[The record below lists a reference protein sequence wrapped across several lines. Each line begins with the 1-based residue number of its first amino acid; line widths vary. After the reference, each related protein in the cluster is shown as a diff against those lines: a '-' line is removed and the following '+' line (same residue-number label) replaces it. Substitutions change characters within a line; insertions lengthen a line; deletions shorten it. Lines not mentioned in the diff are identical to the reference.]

1 MITLFS
7 EEVETTSTNSV
18 HNTLYVESFEE
29 AFFGVYEFEING
41 NTIIAEQVHT
51 IDGNPV
57 VRIPVVDVDGNKT
70 EYDFI
75 LKDGSQK
82 VELGTCGGVI
92 IQQPSLIEEEV
103 VIEED
108 QFIES
113 LSEDDIDSSVETEYI
128 PVTKYN
134 TLWVEGFDEVY
145 FDVYEFDL
153 NGSKILAEKID
164 TLGEHPV
171 VRVPFT
177 EVHGNKI
184 EADFVLK
191 IGTQPNPEIISE
203 AIVEDEPI
211 MIEGRNT
218 LFVDTYEETFF
229 GVYEFE
235 INGNKVIAEEV
246 GVIDTYPV
254 VKIPVV
260 RSNGKQVEV
269 EFILRQG
276 DEDSI
281 LENSKVV
288 LTEES
293 MSVIKEEDLKAKL
306 HEETKTLIERSGAT
320 DVNISYRI
328 DKEEIIEEIKTD
340 SRAALDK
347 LREETK
353 NIVDDVERI
362 RDSIFIEFAS
372 NSDTYRAKES
382 KKLKQF
388 VDKKVEELRE
398 TNRVLA
404 EKVERETRNSLESTY
419 GSFIKKLRESQQEL
433 KERKKEHQK
442 IASTLNVLEKTQVE
456 LRDEVNVNKREI
468 LEATEKSE
476 KSVNKALSR
485 LGTVKKEL
493 TDSKAEFD
501 TIKDALAHSIM
512 LAEERV
518 KEYYHEKIEQVENT
532 IFDNVRR
539 GEILEVVKESKAKIL
554 TELNDTSDIKE
565 QLRVIATE
573 EYDPITG
580 EEFQRKLK
588 KSIDDK
594 FASEMANIRRM
605 IELYS
610 GGGTNAVQ
618 FADGGTM
625 NGDLNVT
632 SNILSGGTNL
642 YDIFSSDGAGTLTG
656 AGTAGTIA
664 IWEDEAGLGDSIIT
678 QNGGSITIGGSA
690 TIGNTSSDTLTVEA
704 ETILNSQF
712 TVNANSFLEHTIPNA
727 NVSYDL
733 GSSSRYWRDLYLS
746 GGIYGDVT
754 FQDQVTFEGD
764 VTGGNAYFTTLTALT
779 ATFTQTVVSTTS
791 ALSIINAGTGPAL
804 YVQQDGNEPIAH
816 FIDANGDD
824 IVFNDNGF
832 VGIGTRTPLEK
843 LTVIG
848 SMSSTGFA
856 AASSFDVT
864 LIDTKVENVNA
875 GQIVWNPDEYTFDM
889 GLTSDVTLQ
898 VGQEQLMLV
907 KGGEGETI
915 RNGMAVYAGGQ
926 VGSSANIQ
934 ISAFS
939 SNSNFVNELYFLG
952 LATQTFINEQEGFVN
967 TFGRV
972 REVDGREYTSGG
984 IREDGTPEWNV
995 GQILYPSTSLSAR
1008 GTLTT
1013 VAPIAPNREMPIAW
1027 VTAKPNETNMTLM
1040 VRAEHGYHLD
1050 EIHNVKYDGTLQDG
1064 QVLSYNTSLSV
1075 WENSSEFLNASS
1087 NIETLSSDVEAI
1099 ETNVSTLTNNVS
1111 ALYSYLIQNFDH
1123 NQITTATSINDFV
1136 TSYPKTGLQPGDVIT
1151 LSATNE
1157 AYILSN
1163 NDGSALTD
1171 WYEVNLKPN
1180 FLFYKQGL
1188 SDYGVLDTF
1197 PLSAAKSTKYIV
1209 EVEDK
1214 SDGALFYGEVNV
1226 VSDGSIA
1233 VASEYGLNHTTVF
1246 PFVEFGAE
1254 VVSGTH
1260 IQLSAIAL
1268 ESKNMS
1274 NFVFKGNRNNLFG

>member
-29 AFFGVYEFEING
+29 AFFGVYEFEIN
-41 NTIIAEQVHT
+41 NTTVIAEQVGKV
-51 IDGNPV
+51 DGAPV
-57 VRIPVVDVDGNKT
+57 VRIPVVESNGTKT
-70 EYDFI
+70 EVDFI
-75 LKDGSQK
+75 LRKGSQL
-82 VELGTCGGVI
+82 VELGNVKELVT
-92 IQQPSLIEEEV
+92 EEV
-103 VIEED
+103 
-108 QFIES
+108 
-113 LSEDDIDSSVETEYI
+113 
-128 PVTKYN
+128 
-134 TLWVEGFDEVY
+134 
-145 FDVYEFDL
+145 
-153 NGSKILAEKID
+153 
-164 TLGEHPV
+164 
-171 VRVPFT
+171 
-177 EVHGNKI
+177 
-184 EADFVLK
+184 
-191 IGTQPNPEIISE
+191 E
-203 AIVEDEPI
+203 AI
-211 MIEGRNT
+211 IENASDTIKGRNT
-218 LFVDTYEETFF
+218 LYVDSFKETFF
-229 GVYEFE
+229 GVYEFTFNDKKVVAEKTDE
-235 INGNKVIAEEV
+235 IYSHPIVKL
-246 GVIDTYPV
+246 PV
-254 VKIPVV
+254 VE
-260 RSNGKQVEV
+260 SSGSTGEV
-269 EFILRQG
+269 EFILKVG
-276 DEDSI
+276 DKDSNIGDSKAVLLEDS
-281 LENSKVV
+281 
-288 LTEES
+288 
-293 MSVIKEEDLKAKL
+293 MSLIKEEDLKARLKQ
-306 HEETKTLIERSGAT
+306 ETKTLIEES
-320 DVNISYRI
+320 DSKNINVSYRI

-340 SRAALDK
+340 SKAALEK

-382 KKLKQF
+382 KKLQKF
-388 VDKKVEELRE
+388 VDKKVEELRQ
-398 TNRVLA
+398 TNKVLA
-404 EKVERETRNSLESTY
+404 EKVEHETRNSLESTY

-442 IASTLNVLEKTQVE
+442 IASTLNVLEKTQIE

-493 TDSKAEFD
+493 TNSKAEFD

-518 KEYYHEKIEQVENT
+518 KEYYHDKIEEIENT

-539 GEILEVVKESKAKIL
+539 DEILKVVKESKAKIL

-594 FASEMANIRRM
+594 FASEMVNIRRM
-605 IELYS
+605 LESY
-610 GGGTNAVQ
+610 GGGGGSGWGSEAPDDGQQYVRQNRSWVVYT
-618 FADGGTM
+618 DGGD
-625 NGDLNVT
+625 N
-632 SNILSGGTNL
+632 LSGTGTV
-642 YDIFSSDGAGTLTG
+642 
-656 AGTAGTIA
+656 GTIP
-664 IWEDEAGLGDSIIT
+664 IWDGTKTLGDSIIT
-678 QNGGSITIGGSA
+678 ESGGVVTVGGSA
-690 TIGNTSSDTLTVEA
+690 TIGNTSSDTFIVEA
-704 ETILNSQF
+704 ESTFNSALS
-712 TVNANSFLEHTIPNA
+712 VNSSSFLEHTIPHET
-727 NVSYDL
+727 VTYDL
-733 GSSSRYWRDLYLS
+733 GSSTRYWRNLYLS
-746 GGIYGDVT
+746 GDIDGDVT
-754 FQDQVTFEGD
+754 FQDQVTFDSD
-764 VTGGNAYFTTLTALT
+764 VTGTNAYFTSLTALT
-779 ATFTQTVVSTTS
+779 ATFTQTIVSTTS

-816 FIDANGDD
+816 FIDVNGDD

-889 GLTSDVTLQ
+889 GLTEDVTLQ

-907 KGGEGETI
+907 KGGEDETI

-934 ISAFS
+934 ISAYS
-939 SNSNFVNELYFLG
+939 SNSNFVDELYFLG

-995 GQILYPSTSLSAR
+995 GQILYPSASLSAR

-1050 EIHNVKYDGTLQDG
+1050 EIHNVKYDGTLQDS

-1075 WENSSEFLNASS
+1075 WENSSEFINVSS
-1087 NIETLSSDVEAI
+1087 NVETLSS
-1099 ETNVSTLTNNVS
+1099 NVSTLTNNVS
-1111 ALYSYLIQNFDH
+1111 ALYSYLIENFDY
-1123 NQITTATSINDFV
+1123 NQITTATDLNDFV
-1136 TSYPKTGLQPGDVIT
+1136 VNYPKTGLQPGDVIT
-1151 LSATNE
+1151 LSAINT
-1157 AYILSN
+1157 AYILGN
-1163 NDGSALTD
+1163 NDGSTLTD
-1171 WYEVNLKPN
+1171 WFEVNLKPN

-1188 SDYGVLDTF
+1188 SDYGVLDTL

-1214 SDGALFYGEVNV
+1214 SDDALFYGEVNV
-1226 VSDGSIA
+1226 VSDGTIA

-1254 VVSGTH
+1254 VISGTH

-1268 ESKNMS
+1268 ESKDMS
-1274 NFVFKGNRNNLFG
+1274 NFVFKGNRSNLFG

>member
-29 AFFGVYEFEING
+29 AFFGVYEFEIN
-41 NTIIAEQVHT
+41 NTTVIAEQVGS
-51 IDGNPV
+51 IDGAPV
-57 VRIPVVDVDGNKT
+57 VRMPVVDVDGNDT
-70 EYDFI
+70 DYDFV
-75 LKDGSQK
+75 LKKGFQK
-82 VELGTCGGVI
+82 IELGTCGSVI
-92 IQQPSLIEEEV
+92 IQQPVIIEEEV
-103 VIEED
+103 VEEE
-108 QFIES
+108 QFVES
-113 LSEDDIDSSVETEYI
+113 LNEDDLALNTETEYI

-145 FDVYEFDL
+145 FDVYEFVL
-153 NGSKILAEKID
+153 NGNKVLAEKID

-184 EADFVLK
+184 TADFVLK
-191 IGTQPNPEIISE
+191 IGTQSNPEIISE
-203 AIVEDEPI
+203 EAIEDEPI

-218 LFVDTYEETFF
+218 LFVNSYEETFF

-235 INGNKVIAEEV
+235 IGGNKVIAEKIDVV
-246 GVIDTYPV
+246 GSYPV

-260 RSNGKQVEV
+260 RPNGKQVEV

-276 DEDSI
+276 SEDSI
-281 LENSKVV
+281 LENSKAV

-293 MSVIKEEDLKAKL
+293 MSVIKEEDLKDKL
-306 HEETKTLIERSGAT
+306 HKETKTLIEQSGAT
-320 DVNISYRI
+320 DINISYRI

-340 SRAALDK
+340 SKAALEK

-353 NIVDDVERI
+353 NIVDEVERI

-382 KKLKQF
+382 KKLQEF
-388 VDKKVEELRE
+388 VDKKVEELRQ
-398 TNRVLA
+398 TNKVLA

-442 IASTLNVLEKTQVE
+442 IASTLNVLEKTQIE

-518 KEYYHEKIEQVENT
+518 KEYYHDKIEEIENT

-539 GEILEVVKESKAKIL
+539 DEILKVVKESKAKIL

-594 FASEMANIRRM
+594 FASEMVNIHRM
-605 IELYS
+605 LESY
-610 GGGTNAVQ
+610 GGGGSGWGSEAPNDGQQYVRQNRSWVAYT
-618 FADGGTM
+618 DGG
-625 NGDLNVT
+625 GDL
-632 SNILSGGTNL
+632 SGTGTV
-642 YDIFSSDGAGTLTG
+642 
-656 AGTAGTIA
+656 GTIP
-664 IWEDEAGLGDSIIT
+664 IWDGIKTLGDSIIT
-678 QNGGSITIGGSA
+678 ESGGAVTVGGSA
-690 TIGNTSSDTLTVEA
+690 VIGNTSSDTFTVEA
-704 ETILNSQF
+704 ESTLNSALS
-712 TVNANSFLEHTIPNA
+712 VNSSSYLQHTIPHET
-727 NVSYDL
+727 VTYDL
-733 GSSSRYWRDLYLS
+733 GSSSRYWRNLYLS
-746 GGIYGDVT
+746 GDIYGDVT
-754 FQDQVTFEGD
+754 FQDQVTFDGD
-764 VTGGNAYFTTLTALT
+764 VTGTNAYFTSLTALT
-779 ATFTQTVVSTTS
+779 ATFTQTIVSTTS

-843 LTVIG
+843 FTVIG

-856 AASSFDVT
+856 AASSFNVA
-864 LIDTKVENVNA
+864 LIDSKVDNVNA

-889 GLTSDVTLQ
+889 GLTEDVTLQ

-907 KGGEGETI
+907 KGGENETI

-926 VGSSANIQ
+926 VGSSTNIQ

-939 SNSNFVNELYFLG
+939 SNSNFVDELYFLG
-952 LATQTFINEQEGFVN
+952 IATQTFVNEQEGFVN

-972 REVDGREYTSGG
+972 RGVNGAEYSSGG
-984 IREDGTPEWNV
+984 IREDGSPEWNV
-995 GQILYPSTSLSAR
+995 GQILYPSTSLSQR

-1013 VAPIAPNREMPIAW
+1013 VAPVAPNREMPIAW

-1040 VRAEHGYHLD
+1040 VRSEHGYHLD
-1050 EIHNVKYDGTLQDG
+1050 EIHNVKYDGALQDG
-1064 QVLSYNTSLSV
+1064 QVLSYNSSLSV
-1075 WENSSEFLNASS
+1075 WENSSEVLNVSS
-1087 NIETLSSDVEAI
+1087 NIEVLSSD
-1099 ETNVSTLTNNVS
+1099 VSTLTNNVS
-1111 ALYSYLIQNFDH
+1111 ALYSYLIQNFDK
-1123 NQITTATSINDFV
+1123 NVITGATDINDFV
-1136 TSYPKTGLQPGDVIT
+1136 TNYPKTGLQPGDVIT
-1151 LSATNE
+1151 LSAVNT

-1163 NDGSALTD
+1163 NDGSSLSD

-1180 FLFYKQGL
+1180 FLFYKKQL
-1188 SDYGVLDTF
+1188 SDYSVLDTF
-1197 PLSAAKSTKYIV
+1197 PLSGAKSAKYII
-1209 EVEDK
+1209 EVEDM

-1233 VASEYGLNHTTVF
+1233 VATEYGLNHTTVF

-1254 VVSGTH
+1254 VVTGTH

-1274 NFVFKGNRNNLFG
+1274 NFVFKGNRSNLFG

>member
-29 AFFGVYEFEING
+29 AFFGVYEFEIN
-41 NTIIAEQVHT
+41 NTTVIAEQVDT
-51 IDGNPV
+51 VDGAPV
-57 VRIPVVDVDGNKT
+57 VRIPAVDSNGTKT
-70 EYDFI
+70 EIDFI
-75 LKDGSQK
+75 LREGLHL
-82 VELGTCGGVI
+82 VELGNVKELVT
-92 IQQPSLIEEEV
+92 EEV
-103 VIEED
+103 ETIIENA
-108 QFIES
+108 S
-113 LSEDDIDSSVETEYI
+113 
-128 PVTKYN
+128 
-134 TLWVEGFDEVY
+134 
-145 FDVYEFDL
+145 
-153 NGSKILAEKID
+153 D
-164 TLGEHPV
+164 TI
-171 VRVPFT
+171 
-177 EVHGNKI
+177 K
-184 EADFVLK
+184 
-191 IGTQPNPEIISE
+191 
-203 AIVEDEPI
+203 
-211 MIEGRNT
+211 GRNT
-218 LFVDTYEETFF
+218 LYVDSFKETFF
-229 GVYEFE
+229 GVYEFTFNGKKVVAEKTDE
-235 INGNKVIAEEV
+235 IYSHPIVKL
-246 GVIDTYPV
+246 PV
-254 VKIPVV
+254 VE
-260 RSNGKQVEV
+260 SNGSTGEV
-269 EFILRQG
+269 EFILKVG
-276 DEDSI
+276 DKDSNIGDSKAVLLEDS
-281 LENSKVV
+281 
-288 LTEES
+288 
-293 MSVIKEEDLKAKL
+293 MSLIKEEDLKVKL
-306 HEETKTLIERSGAT
+306 QQETKTLIEEGDSKNI
-320 DVNISYRI
+320 NISYRI

-340 SRAALDK
+340 SKAALEK
-347 LREETK
+347 LREDTK
-353 NIVDDVERI
+353 NVVDDVERI

-372 NSDTYRAKES
+372 NSDTFRAKES
-382 KKLKQF
+382 KKLQKF
-388 VDKKVEELRE
+388 VDSKVEELRQ
-398 TNRVLA
+398 TNKVLA
-404 EKVERETRNSLESTY
+404 KKVEQETRNSLDSTY

-518 KEYYHEKIEQVENT
+518 KEYYHDKIEQVENT

-539 GEILEVVKESKAKIL
+539 DEILKAVKESKAKIL

-573 EYDPITG
+573 EYDPISG
-580 EEFQRKLK
+580 KEFQSKLK

-594 FASEMANIRRM
+594 FASEMVNIRRM
-605 IELYS
+605 LESY
-610 GGGTNAVQ
+610 GGGGGSGWGSEAPDDGQQYVRQNRSWVVYT
-618 FADGGTM
+618 DGGD
-625 NGDLNVT
+625 N
-632 SNILSGGTNL
+632 LSGTGTV
-642 YDIFSSDGAGTLTG
+642 
-656 AGTAGTIA
+656 GTIP
-664 IWEDEAGLGDSIIT
+664 IWDGTKTLGDSIIT
-678 QNGGSITIGGSA
+678 ESGGVVTVGGSA
-690 TIGNTSSDTLTVEA
+690 TIGNTSSDTFIVEA
-704 ETILNSQF
+704 ESTFNSALS
-712 TVNANSFLEHTIPNA
+712 VNSSSFLEHTIPHET
-727 NVSYDL
+727 VTYDL
-733 GSSSRYWRDLYLS
+733 GSSTRYWRNLYLS
-746 GGIYGDVT
+746 GDIDGDVT
-754 FQDQVTFEGD
+754 FQDQVTFDSD
-764 VTGGNAYFTTLTALT
+764 VTGTNAYFTSLTALT
-779 ATFTQTVVSTTS
+779 ATFTQTIVSTTS

-816 FIDANGDD
+816 FIDVNGDD

-889 GLTSDVTLQ
+889 GLTEDVTLQ

-907 KGGEGETI
+907 KGGEDETI

-934 ISAFS
+934 ISAYS
-939 SNSNFVNELYFLG
+939 SNSNFVDELYFLG

-995 GQILYPSTSLSAR
+995 GQILYPSASLSAR

-1050 EIHNVKYDGTLQDG
+1050 EIHNVKYDGTLQDS

-1075 WENSSEFLNASS
+1075 WENSSEFINVSS
-1087 NIETLSSDVEAI
+1087 NVETLSS
-1099 ETNVSTLTNNVS
+1099 NVSTLTNNVS
-1111 ALYSYLIQNFDH
+1111 ALYSYLIENFDY
-1123 NQITTATSINDFV
+1123 NQITTATDLNDFV
-1136 TSYPKTGLQPGDVIT
+1136 VNYPKTGLQPGDVIT
-1151 LSATNE
+1151 LSAINT
-1157 AYILSN
+1157 AYILGN
-1163 NDGSALTD
+1163 NDGSTLTD
-1171 WYEVNLKPN
+1171 WFEVNLKPN

-1188 SDYGVLDTF
+1188 SDYGVLDTL

-1254 VVSGTH
+1254 VITGSH

-1268 ESKNMS
+1268 ESKDMS
-1274 NFVFKGNRNNLFG
+1274 NFVFKGNRSNLFG